1 MKVQSL
7 TVSNPPHPPLQSQ
20 KAHYFDWKIL
30 NADHLSWD
38 SFEASEELEMFLAKA
53 ENRRRKRDP
62 NVGSFGLT
70 SQVNVS
76 HRTSCCG
83 QTPKHCC
90 TWQGKRSRMFIR
102 TNLQWK
108 ILGVSNQITCD
119 YKHVLASSCRSE
131 PKTKHRPLLA
141 GIKPQSIP
149 NVVVFPDTKLLM
161 CCAWLL
167 PNMLIAPS
175 NAPLVS
181 ARNLPTS
188 VPHLCYTQT
197 SINFVLYKF
206 WWLPAPLWPS
216 NAKISPWYMT
226 FKTPSNLV
234 KGSDSDMSD
243 TDWHAIKIHQK
254 RTECSTKSKLSTARI
269 WPNCFESFEISTVW
283 PFRDLCD
290 FRWRSKSELVN
301 AGCPNIIAAAS
312 PMSRSTNAVT
322 CHEVQKISYENLKD
336 MLHVAL
342 CCISCNIGIK
352 CCRSHGVKGKT
363 LKSAM
368 FPIFLAIL
376 AILVIVLMNQL
387 TSGLVGASSGA
398 SGGAL
403 PRRSSGPAG
412 PTTSIKLWIQTCT

>member
-1 MKVQSL
+1 MEDKKQHYHEIFITFFWCFCHPKKKHENHELWWKFKVSL
-7 TVSNPPHPPLQSQ
+7 FRIHLIHLCNHKKHTISTGKFSTRITSAGTPLKPAKSLRCSWQHSDTPQ
-20 KAHYFDWKIL
+20 TRSECWFFWT
-30 NADHLSWD
+30 HLAGQCLPQNIVLRTD
-38 SFEASEELEMFLAKA
+38 AQTLLHLAG
-53 ENRRRKRDP
+53 ER
-62 NVGSFGLT
+62 FG
-70 SQVNVS
+70 
-76 HRTSCCG
+76 
-83 QTPKHCC
+83 
-90 TWQGKRSRMFIR
+90 MFIR
-102 TNLQWK
+102 TNPQWK
-108 ILGVSNQITCD
+108 ILGVSNIKPN
-119 YKHVLASSCRSE
+119 YKHVLTSSCRSE

-188 VPHLCYTQT
+188 VPHLYYKQT

-216 NAKISPWYMT
+216 NAKISPWYIT

-243 TDWHAIKIHQK
+243 TFWYAIKIHQK

-290 FRWRSKSELVN
+290 FRWMSKSELVN

-322 CHEVQKISYENLKD
+322 CHEVQKISYKNLKD
-336 MLHVAL
+336 MLSYIA
-342 CCISCNIGIK
+342 
-352 CCRSHGVKGKT
+352 
-363 LKSAM
+363 
-368 FPIFLAIL
+368 FLATL
-376 AILVIVLMNQL
+376 E
-387 TSGLVGASSGA
+387 
-398 SGGAL
+398 
-403 PRRSSGPAG
+403 
-412 PTTSIKLWIQTCT
+412 

>member
-1 MKVQSL
+1 
-7 TVSNPPHPPLQSQ
+7 
-20 KAHYFDWKIL
+20 
-30 NADHLSWD
+30 
-38 SFEASEELEMFLAKA
+38 MFLATL
-53 ENRRRKRDP
+53 RHSDTVSRKSAPQTRSECWFFWTHLAGQCLP
-62 NVGSFGLT
+62 QNIVL
-70 SQVNVS
+70 
-76 HRTSCCG
+76 RTDA
-83 QTPKHCC
+83 QTLLHLA
-90 TWQGKRSRMFIR
+90 GVRSGMFIR

-119 YKHVLASSCRSE
+119 YKHVLTSSCRSE

-167 PNMLIAPS
+167 PNMLHAPS

-216 NAKISPWYMT
+216 NAKISPWYIT
-226 FKTPSNLV
+226 LKTPSNLV

-243 TDWHAIKIHQK
+243 THWYAIKIHQK
-254 RTECSTKSKLSTARI
+254 RTEYSTKSKLSTARI

-290 FRWRSKSELVN
+290 FRWRSKSQLVN

-322 CHEVQKISYENLKD
+322 CHEAQKISYKNLKD
-336 MLHVAL
+336 MLHVA
-342 CCISCNIGIK
+342 
-352 CCRSHGVKGKT
+352 
-363 LKSAM
+363 
-368 FPIFLAIL
+368 FLATL
-376 AILVIVLMNQL
+376 E
-387 TSGLVGASSGA
+387 
-398 SGGAL
+398 
-403 PRRSSGPAG
+403 
-412 PTTSIKLWIQTCT
+412 